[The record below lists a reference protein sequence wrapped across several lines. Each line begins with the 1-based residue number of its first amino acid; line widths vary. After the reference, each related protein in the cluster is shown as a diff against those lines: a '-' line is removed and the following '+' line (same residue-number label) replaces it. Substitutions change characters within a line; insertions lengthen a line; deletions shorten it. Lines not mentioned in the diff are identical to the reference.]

1 MRRIHIAILR
11 EAGEGVQLVIGDNGP
26 GFSDDP
32 ETLVRPF
39 FTRRPD
45 GMGLGLYYASMAT
58 QLNGGQ
64 LTFPAPAD
72 IDIPSDISGAIISF
86 TFPEGRIEK

>member
-1 MRRIHIAILR
+1 
-11 EAGEGVQLVIGDNGP
+11 
-26 GFSDDP
+26 
-32 ETLVRPF
+32 
-39 FTRRPD
+39 
-45 GMGLGLYYASMAT
+45 MAT